1 MLGKFSGRPPHI
13 SDLIHDAIAT
23 LYFPRVTSPVGG
35 PGVGCAVYQINESVG
50 MPKGP
55 FPRWKE
61 SDILIRNSFDSAL
74 SP

>member
-1 MLGKFSGRPPHI
+1 MMRLLLSIFLASPPLWAAPE
-13 SDLIHDAIAT
+13 SVV
-23 LYFPRVTSPVGG
+23 R
-35 PGVGCAVYQINESVG
+35 YQINESVG

-61 SDILIRNSFDSAL
+61 SDILIRNFFDSAL